1 MILYRKIITAYIE
14 THKNDNKPVSFGEFV
29 NSNYETLKVEC
40 MSSEQRK
47 DLRRKFKSITRK
59 YGISYDMQ
67 GVIWDKAKKETRE
80 DVADIKEDEG
90 AKASVE
96 YKQIMSTK
104 KEILK
109 SNKTLRKIDYHVQN
123 NNNNQD
129 ETVFL
134 KYRAKAISAAAE
146 GGKMKDSYTL
156 SLNYIVYYDLK
167 LNIIRE
173 LGLSSI
179 QDDIEAR
186 IDAKRNLNFS
196 NASIS
201 LIAHEAVQLML
212 RGAHDEAEIF
222 MLERL
227 LDAKKTKD
235 TQLQILLKL
244 LLSFNNKVG
253 ESIDTTE
260 ETFVAQT
267 LKPFFELYLDV
278 IGGTEHHGS
287 HDSSVLCNSWY
298 KLKPDYLL
306 KGLFENGLKV
316 DVLVGEFKKP
326 SAKPKQML
334 NDKVKLGNL
343 LKLMVDRLVLLGV
356 PAPIVCGLTH
366 DGQIIRTYKM
376 TMVKQGE
383 YDFVE
388 LACFGSIRCLAD
400 LMSLPMIMS
409 YFEQLA
415 ETVKQT
421 LQKVEMKLSET
432 MILGPLVLAPISV
445 EWIRSSYEYPSC
457 PSSSSRSKKQKL

>member
-1 MILYRKIITAYIE
+1 M
-14 THKNDNKPVSFGEFV
+14 
-29 NSNYETLKVEC
+29 
-40 MSSEQRK
+40 
-47 DLRRKFKSITRK
+47 
-59 YGISYDMQ
+59 
-67 GVIWDKAKKETRE
+67 
-80 DVADIKEDEG
+80 
-90 AKASVE
+90 
-96 YKQIMSTK
+96 
-104 KEILK
+104 
-109 SNKTLRKIDYHVQN
+109 
-123 NNNNQD
+123 
-129 ETVFL
+129 
-134 KYRAKAISAAAE
+134 
-146 GGKMKDSYTL
+146 
-156 SLNYIVYYDLK
+156 
-167 LNIIRE
+167 
-173 LGLSSI
+173 

-287 HDSSVLCNSWY
+287 HGRLEKIHSSSSSSSPCSPCSPCSSCSSCSSSCPSSKRNLSTDSSVLCNSWY

-326 SAKPKQML
+326 SAKPTQIL

-432 MILGPLVLAPISV
+432 MIPGPLVLAPISV